1 MAEPERPQEAR
12 AITDGISQEI
22 AKIHEE
28 SYGRAP
34 KAVKT
39 YLLDDAVVSVV
50 EIDLLRHEQL
60 IVDNLRSPSVREIR
74 RAFQEAIGTT
84 FNATVEHMTGRR
96 VIGFISDTHLDPPF
110 SVEFF
115 KLSPAQASAED
126 PRGAETEDLP
136 S

>member
-1 MAEPERPQEAR
+1 MADPERPQQTG
-12 AITDGISQEI
+12 AIAERISQEI
-22 AKIHEE
+22 ARIHEE

-34 KAVKT
+34 KDVKT

-50 EIDLLRHEQL
+50 EMDLLRHEQL
-60 IVDNLRSPSVREIR
+60 IVDNGNQPSVREIR
-74 RAFQEAIGTT
+74 KAFQEAIGTT